1 MKKLGLALGGG
12 GARGCAHVGVIQAL
26 QEANIPIHC
35 VAGTSMGAV
44 VGGVFAS
51 GHLKNLEDYLN
62 KITWT
67 DVLTQFDPTVVND
80 GMFKGKKV
88 LQLIE
93 KLTEGKSFSDCQVP
107 FVCTATNLNDGKGV
121 HLSEGKLSEAI
132 RASISLPGILMTVE
146 KEGQH
151 LLDGGITNPLPVD
164 IVRQLGADV
173 VLAVDVSKQYVHE
186 KESTTPEK
194 NEKGWSISRWTSSK
208 YPSMVEVMESALF
221 LMQKVVTEQNLE
233 RHPADLLLTL
243 NLSAA
248 RLFDFQK
255 AKTLMKEGYGATKKM
270 IPKLRKML
278 E

>member
-12 GARGCAHVGVIQAL
+12 GARGCAHVGVIKAL
-26 QEANIPIHC
+26 QEANIPIAC

-51 GHLKNLEDYLN
+51 GHLKHLEDYLS

-67 DVLTQFDPTVVND
+67 DVLTQFDPTVGND

-93 KLTEGKSFSDCQVP
+93 KLTGGKSFSDCQIP
-107 FVCTATNLNDGKGV
+107 FVCTATNLMDGQAV
-121 HLSEGKLSEAI
+121 RLSEGKLSEAI

-146 KEGQH
+146 KEGKH

-164 IVRQLGADV
+164 LAKQLGADV
-173 VLAVDVSKQYVHE
+173 VLAVDVSQQYVHE
-186 KESTTPEK
+186 KRRAASQK
-194 NEKGWSISRWTSSK
+194 DEKGWGIGRWASSS
-208 YPSMVEVMESALF
+208 YPSMIDVIEGSMF
-221 LMQKVVTEQNLE
+221 LMQKVVTEKNLE
-233 RHPADLLLTL
+233 QYPADLLLTL

-255 AKTLMKEGYGATKKM
+255 AKTLIKEGYEATKKVIPELRGM
-270 IPKLRKML
+270 I